1 MIQCAFEP
9 PANLSAATLKGLWEN
24 VKEKKA
30 TYNSSLDARVSAF
43 VGETFIHFDSDKT
56 NTLRFDELKACFR
69 LCAIVLFAYDHLNN
83 LNSAVLLNWICLMM
97 ISPVLWLV

>member
-1 MIQCAFEP
+1 MLFAIAYSAVNQGAFEP
-9 PANLSAATLKGLWEN
+9 PANLSVATLKGLWEN
-24 VKEKKA
+24 VKDKKA

-69 LCAIVLFAYDHLNN
+69 L
-83 LNSAVLLNWICLMM
+83 SALYFVYE
-97 ISPVLWLV
+97 LVAE